1 MNSFSTPSS
10 VAHTETLKG
19 LIKANNWM
27 FEQINKS
34 IPASLSPVKA
44 MNTGSDGTQI
54 FADQIIRVASGS
66 CAEVSN
72 LILTTSFNI
81 DQAKVNVCLFREDD
95 FADVKIPDM
104 DKLTQSIERAFVK
117 GGLITH

>member
-1 MNSFSTPSS
+1 MNSFPTSATAMHSQ
-10 VAHTETLKG
+10 TLKG

-27 FEQINKS
+27 FEQISKS
-34 IPASLSPVKA
+34 IPSSLSPIKE

-54 FADQIIRVASGS
+54 FADRIISVGTESS
-66 CAEVSN
+66 DVISN

-81 DQAKVNVCLFREDD
+81 EQDKINVCLFREDD
-95 FADVKIPDM
+95 FTGVEIPQEHE
-104 DKLTQSIERAFVK
+104 LTQKIERAFVE